1 VSVLLVS
8 LPGFL
13 VLSEDFS
20 GNPVAAMLLGSLVD
34 VGLEVLDNRGM
45 FFINCEN
52 GLDSLDMSER

>member
-1 VSVLLVS
+1 M
-8 LPGFL
+8 
-13 VLSEDFS
+13 LSEDFS